1 MTPQDFCYW
10 LKGYVELSETNSLTD
25 NQVLV
30 IKDHLDLVFKKV
42 TPDRTEKTTVVDDS
56 SVDNFLKRVTDL
68 KQPYSPNIWPQ
79 PYNPYPLIQPVQPMA
94 PTFFPTMPTITC

>member
-10 LKGYVELSETNSLTD
+10 LKGYVELAETTSLTD

-42 TPDRTEKTTVVDDS
+42 TPDRTEKATKVNEDQETRTE
-56 SVDNFLKRVTDL
+56 FLKRITDL
-68 KQPYSPNIWPQ
+68 KQPISPNIWPGQ
-79 PYNPYPLIQPVQPMA
+79 YPYNPYQPVQPFQPFV
-94 PTFFPTMPTITC
+94 PTWPTITC

>member
-10 LKGYVELSETNSLTD
+10 LKGYVELSETTSLTD

-42 TPDRTEKTTVVDDS
+42 TPDRTEKATKVNEESRDE
-56 SVDNFLKRVTDL
+56 FLKRITDL
-68 KQPYSPNIWPQ
+68 KQPVSPNIWPGQ
-79 PYNPYPLIQPVQPMA
+79 YPYNPYPFIQPQQ
-94 PTFFPTMPTITC
+94 PTFLPPSTTITC